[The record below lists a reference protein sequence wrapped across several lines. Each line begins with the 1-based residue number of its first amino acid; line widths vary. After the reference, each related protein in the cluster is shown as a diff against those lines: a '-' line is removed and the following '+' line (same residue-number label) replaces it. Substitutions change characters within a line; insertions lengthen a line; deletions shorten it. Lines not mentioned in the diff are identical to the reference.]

1 MYSEIEAKLKVDSLE
16 EVETRLKELSAEFI
30 EEQFQCDCHFD
41 DASAALT
48 NSDRCLRLRKQ
59 IAGEYTRYFLT
70 FKGAREQSNFKKR
83 QEIEIEIA
91 DADSTEKLLT
101 ALGYG
106 RTLSVEKKRRLW
118 QFHGCE
124 IALDELQLLG
134 NFVEIEGPD
143 DEIITEVQK
152 ILGLENLSHIPK
164 SYASL
169 IVDKLRHQ
177 INEQKKEE

>member
-1 MYSEIEAKLKVDSLE
+1 MYSEIEAKFKVDSLE
-16 EVETRLKELSAEFI
+16 EVEKKLKDLGAEFL
-30 EEQFQCDCHFD
+30 EEQFQSD
-41 DASAALT
+41 DHYDDENATLT

-59 IAGEYTRYFLT
+59 VAGEYTRYFIT
-70 FKGAREQSNFKKR
+70 FKGAKEQSNFKKR

-101 ALGYG
+101 ALGYDK
-106 RTLSVEKKRRLW
+106 TLSVEKKRRLW

-124 IALDELQLLG
+124 IALDNLQLLG
-134 NFVEIEGPD
+134 DFVEIEGPD
-143 DEIITEVQK
+143 DEIIAEVQK

-177 INEQKKEE
+177 INE

>member
-16 EVETRLKELSAEFI
+16 EVEKKLKDLGAEFL
-30 EEQFQCDCHFD
+30 EEQFQSD
-41 DASAALT
+41 DHYDDENATLT

-59 IAGEYTRYFLT
+59 VAGECTRYFIT
-70 FKGAREQSNFKKR
+70 FKGAKEQSNFKKR

-101 ALGYG
+101 ALGYDK
-106 RTLSVEKKRRLW
+106 TLSVEKKRRLW

-124 IALDELQLLG
+124 IALDNLQLLG
-134 NFVEIEGPD
+134 DFVEIEGPD
-143 DEIITEVQK
+143 DEIIAESQN
-152 ILGLENLSHIPK
+152 ILGLDNLSHIPK

-177 INEQKKEE
+177 INE

>member
-1 MYSEIEAKLKVDSLE
+1 MYSEIEAKLKVDSLG
-16 EVETRLKELSAEFI
+16 EVETRLKDLDAEFI
-30 EEQFQCDCHFD
+30 EEQVQSDCHFD
-41 DASAALT
+41 DADATLT

-59 IAGEYTRYFLT
+59 ISGGYTRYFLT
-70 FKGAREQSNFKKR
+70 FKGPREQSNFKKR

-91 DADSTEKLLT
+91 DADSTEKLLK
-101 ALGYG
+101 ALGYDK
-106 RTLSVEKKRRLW
+106 TLSVEKKRRLW

-134 NFVEIEGPD
+134 DFVEIEGPD
-143 DEIITEVQK
+143 DEIIAEVQK

-177 INEQKKEE
+177 VNE